1 MNIKYYSSK
10 SQPSD
15 CINID
20 LFHLIIDCPI
30 IAFKRAFYETIF
42 FKKRFEK
49 KKKNQTYFIHVSYFR
64 EPTLFLHRRKL
75 TSRQVES
82 SPSFYNITGISAL
95 EFLIKNVKPKCAD
108 SQKGHEQ
115 FYRKGTEL
123 GDIRVLLHSLCSPDF
138 YPVLEVAIF
147 TDGHRYSSVSSTLDS
162 SPV

>member
-1 MNIKYYSSK
+1 MK
-10 SQPSD
+10 
-15 CINID
+15 
-20 LFHLIIDCPI
+20 LF
-30 IAFKRAFYETIF
+30 F

-82 SPSFYNITGISAL
+82 SPGFYNITGISAL

-123 GDIRVLLHSLCSPDF
+123 GDIRVLLHSLCS
-138 YPVLEVAIF
+138 LI
-147 TDGHRYSSVSSTLDS
+147 STLCWRLPSLLMGTDIVQS
-162 SPV
+162 AVPWTHPQCSRTTKPQNPKRNKVKMNFRMIPDPFKTGLVS

>member
-1 MNIKYYSSK
+1 MLSRELFMKLFFLRK
-10 SQPSD
+10 
-15 CINID
+15 D
-20 LFHLIIDCPI
+20 L
-30 IAFKRAFYETIF
+30 K
-42 FKKRFEK
+42 K

-64 EPTLFLHRRKL
+64 ELTLFLHRRKL

-82 SPSFYNITGISAL
+82 SPGFCNITGISAL

-123 GDIRVLLHSLCSPDF
+123 GDITVLLHSLCSPDL

>member
-49 KKKNQTYFIHVSYFR
+49 KRKTKHILFTFRILENRHCFFIGG
-64 EPTLFLHRRKL
+64 
-75 TSRQVES
+75 
-82 SPSFYNITGISAL
+82 N
-95 EFLIKNVKPKCAD
+95 
-108 SQKGHEQ
+108 
-115 FYRKGTEL
+115 
-123 GDIRVLLHSLCSPDF
+123 
-138 YPVLEVAIF
+138 
-147 TDGHRYSSVSSTLDS
+147 
-162 SPV
+162 